1 MFKHEESPREVET
14 IIGPSV
20 KVEGD
25 FVAAGDVIVEGAV
38 VGTLRT
44 DQHLRVGERA
54 KITANVNA
62 GSAIVA
68 GEITGN
74 LTVRENLEITGTGR
88 VFGDIKTKVLTVAA
102 GAALNGRCQV
112 GEEPRPAKPEPTA
125 VKLPR
130 ERDTAELLRPP
141 AKLRSNG

>member
-1 MFKHEESPREVET
+1 MFKREEPTSEVET

-44 DQHLRVGERA
+44 ERHLRVGERA
-54 KITANVNA
+54 KITANVTA
-62 GSAIVA
+62 GSALVA

-74 LTVRENLEITGTGR
+74 LTVHENLEITSSGK
-88 VFGDIKTKVLTVAA
+88 VYGDIKTKVLTVAA

-112 GEEPRPAKPEPTA
+112 GEEPRSNKSEIAGK
-125 VKLPR
+125 PR
-130 ERDTAELLRPP
+130 EREAILPLATSGKR
-141 AKLRSNG
+141 